1 MLKSQEVVG
10 LTVVDAKTEKRVGQ
24 VCDLI
29 FDDTP
34 RLEALLLEED
44 GWLRRKRFAP
54 LEAIV
59 IGTDLVL
66 LKDNEQLQPY
76 DEKDHTRISVC
87 TGERCLKGRS
97 LKRLDGSELGRVE
110 NVYFAKEMGTII
122 GYELTDGLISDLM
135 DGRRFFRTSQPL
147 YWGKDVLIVGNDS
160 SKLDLA

>member
-10 LTVVDAKTEKRVGQ
+10 LTVVDAKTEKRIGQ

-34 RLEALLLEED
+34 RLEALLIEED
-44 GWLRRKRFAP
+44 GWFRRKRLAP
-54 LEAIV
+54 IEAIV
-59 IGTDLVL
+59 IGTDLVR
-66 LKDNEQLQPY
+66 LKDNKQLQPY
-76 DEKDHTRISVC
+76 DEKNHTWTSVC
-87 TGERCLKGRS
+87 TGERSLKGRS
-97 LKRLDGSELGRVE
+97 LTLLDGSELGRIE

-135 DGRRFFRTSQPL
+135 DGRRFFRTSRPL
-147 YWGKDVLIVGNDS
+147 YWGKDVLIVGSDS